1 MKKVLLSIKLKIVNW
16 LFKETLIELNKS
28 FHRDLVK
35 RDDII
40 CELENHARM
49 MKAITNVGVNLEDP
63 NYGRSW
69 VAVSIRGEKQ
79 QWVQFFDGN
88 DDTIKQLQKTFSGL
102 QRERITIDGRP
113 HMKRKDFW
121 F

>member
-1 MKKVLLSIKLKIVNW
+1 MKKILLKFKLKVVNW

-28 FHRDLVK
+28 FHRDLTK
-35 RDDII
+35 RDDRI

-49 MKAITNVGVNLEDP
+49 MKAITNVGVNLEYP
-63 NYGRSW
+63 NYGHSW

-79 QWVQFFDGN
+79 QWVQFFDGS
-88 DDTIKQLQKTFSGL
+88 DDTISQLQKTFSGL
-102 QRERITIDGRP
+102 QRERIIVDGGPYMRP
-113 HMKRKDFW
+113 KDFW